1 MSIVCSKLTG
11 QECISLVTVATNN
24 LITSGGLQCSAATH
38 PEMWLNSV
46 VKCEVCNL
54 QLTINNN
61 NNCGHQQ
68 HPAGYTSAEVA
79 VCRQSCV
86 GATLIV
92 TLVRTTAST
101 ADSSLRVPAVMSRLT
116 LGDRYSLYLTLDRP
130 VPVTEPSWANAV
142 YIQ

>member
-24 LITSGGLQCSAATH
+24 LITSGGLQCSY

-61 NNCGHQQ
+61 NNCGHQHQQ

-92 TLVRTTAST
+92 TLVRTTANT
-101 ADSSLRVPAVMSRLT
+101 ADSSLYVSLLLCNGSLSVTDT
-116 LGDRYSLYLTLDRP
+116 LC
-130 VPVTEPSWANAV
+130 
-142 YIQ
+142 I

>member
-1 MSIVCSKLTG
+1 MSVVHSKLTG

-61 NNCGHQQ
+61 NNCGHQHQHQQ

-92 TLVRTTAST
+92 TLVRTTANT
-101 ADSSLRVPAVMSRLT
+101 ADSS
-116 LGDRYSLYLTLDRP
+116 
-130 VPVTEPSWANAV
+130 
-142 YIQ
+142 

>member
-1 MSIVCSKLTG
+1 MCIVCSKLTG

-24 LITSGGLQCSAATH
+24 LITSGGLQQCSAATH

-92 TLVRTTAST
+92 TLVRTTANT
-101 ADSSLRVPAVMSRLT
+101 TDSSLYV
-116 LGDRYSLYLTLDRP
+116 SLLLCHGSLS
-130 VPVTEPSWANAV
+130 VTG
-142 YIQ
+142 

>member
-1 MSIVCSKLTG
+1 MSIVHSKLTG

-24 LITSGGLQCSAATH
+24 LITSGGLQS
-38 PEMWLNSV
+38 EMWLNSV

-92 TLVRTTAST
+92 TLVRTTANT
-101 ADSSLRVPAVMSRLT
+101 ADTSLRVPAVMSRLT

-142 YIQ
+142 DRVDNIC

>member
-1 MSIVCSKLTG
+1 MSIVHSKLTG

-24 LITSGGLQCSAATH
+24 LITSGGLQCSY

-92 TLVRTTAST
+92 TLVRTTANT
-101 ADSSLRVPAVMSRLT
+101 ADSSLYVSLLLCHGSLSVTDT
-116 LGDRYSLYLTLDRP
+116 LC
-130 VPVTEPSWANAV
+130 
-142 YIQ
+142 I